1 VDNTPQYPSV
11 IATLVGANAGA
22 ITLATHLY
30 NLEHQGSQP
39 AKPTILRFSVLHANM
54 YLNSFN
60 LTSHLTG
67 MTKATRGKNI
77 LDGAAPFYRIYRTLD
92 HYITIGNIE
101 AKFYA
106 EMIAAMKFPE
116 QRSEYLLENQMNEEE
131 WPKMKEILQEEFS
144 KKTTEE
150 WIGIFSKYDT
160 CVSKVEQLPEPKLN
174 EPWPRLS
181 RHNKEP
187 RSKL

>member
-1 VDNTPQYPSV
+1 M
-11 IATLVGANAGA
+11 
-22 ITLATHLY
+22 
-30 NLEHQGSQP
+30 
-39 AKPTILRFSVLHANM
+39 HANM

-92 HYITIGNIE
+92 HYITVGNIE